1 MATET
6 TPQNAWV
13 ESYLNAL
20 LTYGLSSE
28 YAGETK
34 TAQSKKA
41 PESDRSTYNRFYV
54 QSLLNL
60 NEEALSAA
68 WLKAASV
75 TKHGND
81 KDARLQ
87 YLSWRIWFM
96 KKKHATVVRS
106 RPQEVVEEDSGIHS
120 PEELS
125 EDEGSAAGAG
135 AAGAPGGE
143 PRAGRPARRSA
154 SSAKLSSAVPSPSPE
169 PRPLPSQTG
178 WQAEGGSGADLK
190 VKVGRRPGVHFDT
203 AFEEF
208 HAAPSPLQSSTP
220 PFGPDS
226 GGVYDKLYIIL
237 ISLHGLVRGEHMELG
252 RDSDTGGQVK
262 YVVELTKAMALHPA
276 VHRVELLTRQIT
288 DPGVD
293 ASYGVEEE
301 CLARGAGDTGGAF
314 IVRLP
319 CGPPDEY
326 VRKELLWPHVRE
338 FADRGI
344 AHAGRQLAR
353 MAEGGR
359 RCELYAVHGHYA
371 DAGEVAVLMASSL
384 DAHMVMTG
392 HSLGR
397 NKLEHLLKGGAMT
410 RREIE
415 EAYAIGRRIEAEERA
430 LDTALM
436 VFTSTQQEIDE
447 QWGLYDGYSPGLAR
461 VLHFRRSYGRHMP
474 LLKVSPPGLDFS
486 NLKVTI
492 PADPVV
498 KEFEAARA
506 AFAEREL
513 APAAPA
519 AQTQASG
526 DAVAGGGTP
535 PPSPA
540 AQTPRVPDTLDPR
553 VALIPE
559 GPRIW
564 QDIARFLRNPLK
576 PAILAMSRPD
586 PKKNLVTLVR
596 AFGESPMLRELSNL
610 VLIMGNRDD
619 IESMSTG
626 TQKVLVQVLKLIDKY
641 DLHGSVAYPKH
652 HTQADISDIYKFA
665 TSTRGVFTN
674 IALQEPF
681 GLTVIEAAAH
691 GAPTVA
697 TANGGPV
704 DIMATLHHGVTVDP
718 TDTQAV
724 IAALLKI
731 LTNSQTWDEMSKAG
745 VNNIM
750 AYSWPSHVKRYV
762 EALDAEVRFI
772 KSYKRHDR
780 TMSGLLDSRVALKSA
795 LEDNDAHVKK
805 QETTA
810 MDRHFSLPQP
820 SRSSKLH
827 GHGPSNLQP
836 IRRNISGISTDDM
849 ALLQSHGAEAPKP
862 NKSPAGIERDHLVFF
877 SLDHEACVGDV
888 AAAILSLQKKVEAA
902 GASVGAGVLS
912 MMGFETSK
920 ALLQREGVDLESI
933 DFMVCNSGADT
944 WHRADNGEWDADEG
958 YQSLIEFEWDR
969 TSLYRTLRKIVSR
982 PAPGDNSKALPRLKE
997 LLYNVVEAP
1006 EVGVHP
1012 RHFCIELDPETQSI
1026 LAVGMGPRAKDTKGV
1041 ALAATVTDRLKRR
1054 LRSKG
1059 FRASYTLQMI
1069 PRGSSHTAALHI
1081 TPVRASRALAL
1092 RFLARLWGNDL
1103 ESVTVVAL
1111 VPSTRGEEAKAMTV
1125 SSHTNDLADLLAGM
1139 QRAVVVPVESK
1150 DKLPQD
1156 ELLDQ
1161 FGVDLQPWASYGDR
1175 VSVQAPDSF
1184 ADTLLAKLAK

>member
-1 MATET
+1 SIVIHKNLSAHASL
-6 TPQNAWV
+6 PAV
-13 ESYLNAL
+13 

-68 WLKAASV
+68 WLKVHGKGAASV

-106 RPQEVVEEDSGIHS
+106 RPQE
-120 PEELS
+120 
-125 EDEGSAAGAG
+125 
-135 AAGAPGGE
+135 
-143 PRAGRPARRSA
+143 
-154 SSAKLSSAVPSPSPE
+154 
-169 PRPLPSQTG
+169 TG

-208 HAAPSPLQSSTP
+208 HAAPSPLQSGTP

-293 ASYGVEEE
+293 ASYSVEEE

-526 DAVAGGGTP
+526 DA
-535 PPSPA
+535 
-540 AQTPRVPDTLDPR
+540 TPRVPDTLDPR

-862 NKSPAGIERDHLVFF
+862 DKSPAGIERDHLVFF

-958 YQSLIEFEWDR
+958 YQALIEFEWDR

-1175 VSVQAPDSF
+1175 VSVEAPDSF
-1184 ADTLLAKLAK
+1184 ADTLLAKLA